1 MTFSIVISFQVC
13 LTAQTILRI
22 LSHGGHR
29 KLLAIEAGRATVTDI
44 SVWDGVVIS
53 PLERAYE
60 CPPDKKDEDDMEAE
74 GGEEA
79 METTDN

>member
-1 MTFSIVISFQVC
+1 VC
-13 LTAQTILRI
+13 LTSQTILRI
-22 LSHGGHR
+22 LAHGGFR
-29 KLLAIEAGRATVTDI
+29 KLLAIETGRVSVTDI
-44 SVWDGVVIS
+44 SVYDGVVVT

-60 CPPDKKDEDDMEAE
+60 APADKKDEVDMEAE

>member
-1 MTFSIVISFQVC
+1 MC
-13 LTAQTILRI
+13 LTSQTILRI
-22 LSHGGHR
+22 LAHGGFR
-29 KLLAIEAGRATVTDI
+29 RLLALDNGRATVTDMT
-44 SVWDGVVIS
+44 VWDGVVVS

-60 CPPDKKDEDDMEAE
+60 SPPDKKDDDMEAE

>member
-1 MTFSIVISFQVC
+1 M
-13 LTAQTILRI
+13 
-22 LSHGGHR
+22 
-29 KLLAIEAGRATVTDI
+29 TDI